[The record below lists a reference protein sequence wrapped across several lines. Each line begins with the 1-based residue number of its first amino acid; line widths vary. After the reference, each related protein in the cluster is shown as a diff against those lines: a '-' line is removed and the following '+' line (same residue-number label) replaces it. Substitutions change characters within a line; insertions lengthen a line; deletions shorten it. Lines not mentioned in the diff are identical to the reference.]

1 MKNASHTLLLALF
14 VVSTALFTACDRRQ
28 SHDADAAFSVY
39 VVNYP
44 LYYFASR
51 IGGEQV
57 AVFFPAPDDVDPAE
71 WIPEDRIIQRYQAAD
86 LIILNGAD
94 YAGWTELVT
103 LPESALVD
111 AAANIQDRFIEEEEL
126 IHHSH
131 GPHGEH
137 THGGTAFTLWLD
149 PNLAIEQA
157 RSIQLA
163 LASALPQYAE
173 LFEQRFTQLM
183 EDLLALDS
191 ALKAAIG
198 DNAARPVLV
207 SHPVYQYLEARY
219 ALNAVSFHWEPDEM
233 PTEAE
238 WRELA
243 HILEN
248 HPARWMIWED
258 EPLPQIAARLQ
269 AAGVATV
276 VFNPTS
282 QPPEAG
288 DFLSAMQANAEALRI
303 VYAD

>member
-1 MKNASHTLLLALF
+1 
-14 VVSTALFTACDRRQ
+14 
-28 SHDADAAFSVY
+28 
-39 VVNYP
+39 
-44 LYYFASR
+44 
-51 IGGEQV
+51 
-57 AVFFPAPDDVDPAE
+57 
-71 WIPEDRIIQRYQAAD
+71 
-86 LIILNGAD
+86 LNGAD

-103 LPESALVD
+103 LPESALVN

-191 ALKAAIG
+191 SLKAAIG
-198 DNAARPVLV
+198 DNAARPVFV

-258 EPLPQIAARLQ
+258 EPLPEIAARLQ
-269 AAGVATV
+269 AAGVASV